1 MHKMNRCC
9 TVLADNR
16 KFNITIHA
24 IYAPN
29 CPIIISAT
37 ISITKNITSSS
48 SQSPSSLSIRN

>member
-16 KFNITIHA
+16 KYNITIHA
-24 IYAPN
+24 IYTPN
-29 CPIIISAT
+29 CPIIISST

-48 SQSPSSLSIRN
+48 SQSSLSIRN